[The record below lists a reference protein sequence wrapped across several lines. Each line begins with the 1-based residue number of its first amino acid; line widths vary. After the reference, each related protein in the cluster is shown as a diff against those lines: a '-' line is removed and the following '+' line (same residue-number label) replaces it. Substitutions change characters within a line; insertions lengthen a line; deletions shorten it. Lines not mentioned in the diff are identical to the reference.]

1 MEKWTVANKKA
12 DFNAW
17 SEQFHISP
25 VLARI
30 IRNRDVLTT
39 EEVEA
44 FLHGELSDCPS
55 PFLLKD
61 MDRAVVS
68 IQQAISEHIAIRVI
82 GDYDVDGICASYILT
97 KGLRLLGAQ
106 VSTVIPHRV
115 HDGYGL
121 SNSLIEQA
129 SAEGVGMI
137 VTCDN
142 GIAAYAQIEY
152 ANSLGMTVVITDHH
166 DIPYNDTDEGRKYII
181 PPAAAVV
188 NPKQEDCGYP
198 FKGLCGAAVAWKLVS
213 VLYEKKDIQE
223 TEWEDYIELVAM
235 ATIGDVMDLQG
246 ENRIIVKE
254 GLKRIGNTKNLGL
267 RALIAVNQLNPLAVT
282 AYHIGFVIG
291 PCLNAGGRLDTAYMA
306 LELLMSETREEAESR
321 AGELKA
327 LNESRKDMTKQG
339 VTAATAMIDST
350 ELADDRVLVVYLPEC
365 HESLAGIIAGRIR
378 EIYYKPVLVITD
390 AEEGLK
396 GSGRS
401 IEAYNMFEELV
412 KVRDCLDKFGGHPMA
427 AGLSFKKERLTELRQ
442 RLNDNSTLTDADFVE
457 KIWIDVAMPF
467 GYITEEL
474 IEEFKVLEPFG
485 KGNTKPVFAAKNVTV
500 LGYRL
505 LGVNRNV
512 LKMSLKDEAGCVL
525 EGICFNDALKLES
538 KLKNEGNI
546 ISILY
551 YPDINE
557 YNGNKSIQI
566 VVTDYK

>member
-1 MEKWTVANKKA
+1 MKQWYIYAKKA
-12 DFNAW
+12 PFNDIAAKYG
-17 SEQFHISP
+17 ISP
-25 VLARI
+25 VTARI
-30 IRNRDVLTT
+30 MRNRDI
-39 EEVEA
+39 EGDE
-44 FLHGELSDCPS
+44 
-55 PFLLKD
+55 
-61 MDRAVVS
+61 
-68 IQQAISEHIAIRVI
+68 QISEYLYGGLSRLHKAGLMKDIDKAAEVILQKIEQGRRIRVI
-82 GDYDVDGICASYILT
+82 GDYDIDGVTSIYILLSAL
-97 KGLRLLGAQ
+97 KRCGAWADGR
-106 VSTVIPHRV
+106 IPHRIK
-115 HDGYGL
+115 DGYGI
-121 SNSLIEQA
+121 NEALIKEA
-129 SAEGVGMI
+129 YDDGVDTI

-166 DIPYNDTDEGRKYII
+166 DIPYNDTEEGRTYII
-181 PPAAAVV
+181 PPAVAVV
-188 NPKQEDCGYP
+188 NPKQVDCRYP

-213 VLYEKKDIQE
+213 VLYEKKDIPE

-267 RALIAVNQLNPLAVT
+267 RALIAVNQLNPLAIT
-282 AYHIGFVIG
+282 AYHIGFVVG

-339 VTAATAMIDST
+339 VTAATSMIDAT

-365 HESLAGIIAGRIR
+365 HESLAGIIAGRLR

-412 KVRDCLDKFGGHPMA
+412 KIRDCLDKFGGHPMA

-442 RLNDNSTLTDADFVE
+442 RLNNNSTLTEKDFVE

-474 IEEFKVLEPFG
+474 IEEFKILEPFG
-485 KGNTKPVFAAKNVTV
+485 KGNSKPVFAAKNVTV

-505 LGVNRNV
+505 LGANRNV

-525 EGICFNDALKLES
+525 DGICFAEAQKLEA
-538 KLKNEGNI
+538 KLKNEGNM

-551 YPDINE
+551 YPDISE

-566 VVTDYK
+566 VITDYK

>member
-1 MEKWTVANKKA
+1 MKQWYIYAKKA
-12 DFNAW
+12 PFNDIADKY
-17 SEQFHISP
+17 SISP
-25 VLARI
+25 VTARI
-30 IRNRDVLTT
+30 MRNRDIEGDEQISEYLYGGLNR
-39 EEVEA
+39 
-44 FLHGELSDCPS
+44 LHKATLM
-55 PFLLKD
+55 KD
-61 MDRAVVS
+61 IDRA
-68 IQQAISEHIAIRVI
+68 SEVILQKIEQGRRIRVI
-82 GDYDVDGICASYILT
+82 GDYDIDGVTSIYILLSALKRCGAWVDG
-97 KGLRLLGAQ
+97 R
-106 VSTVIPHRV
+106 IPHRIK
-115 HDGYGL
+115 DGYGI
-121 SNSLIEQA
+121 NEALIKEA
-129 SAEGVGMI
+129 YDDGVDTI

-188 NPKQEDCGYP
+188 NPKQADCGYP

-213 VLYEKKDIQE
+213 VLYEKKDIPE

-267 RALIAVNQLNPLAVT
+267 RALIAVNQLNPLAVN

-474 IEEFKVLEPFG
+474 IDEFKILEPFG
-485 KGNTKPVFAAKNVTV
+485 KGNSKPVFAAKNVTV

-505 LGVNRNV
+505 LGANRNV

-525 EGICFNDALKLES
+525 EGICFNDASKLES
-538 KLKNEGNI
+538 KLKNEGNV

>member
-1 MEKWTVANKKA
+1 MKQWYIYAKKA
-12 DFNAW
+12 PFNEIAAKYG
-17 SEQFHISP
+17 ISP
-25 VLARI
+25 VTARI
-30 IRNRDVLTT
+30 MRNRDVEGDEQISEYLYGGLNR
-39 EEVEA
+39 
-44 FLHGELSDCPS
+44 LHKAAYM
-55 PFLLKD
+55 KD
-61 MDRAVVS
+61 MDKASNIILQKIEQGRR
-68 IQQAISEHIAIRVI
+68 IRVI
-82 GDYDVDGICASYILT
+82 GDYDIDGVTSIYILINALKRCGAWVDG
-97 KGLRLLGAQ
+97 R
-106 VSTVIPHRV
+106 IPHRIK
-115 HDGYGL
+115 DGYGI
-121 SNSLIEQA
+121 NEALIKEA
-129 SAEGVGMI
+129 YDDGVDTI

>member
-1 MEKWTVANKKA
+1 MKQWYIYAKKA
-12 DFNAW
+12 PFNEIAAKYG
-17 SEQFHISP
+17 ISP
-25 VLARI
+25 VTARI
-30 IRNRDVLTT
+30 MRNRDVEGDEQISEYLYGGLNR
-39 EEVEA
+39 
-44 FLHGELSDCPS
+44 LHKAAYM
-55 PFLLKD
+55 KD
-61 MDRAVVS
+61 MDKASNIILQKIEQGRR
-68 IQQAISEHIAIRVI
+68 IRVI
-82 GDYDVDGICASYILT
+82 GDYDIDGVTSIYILINALKRCGAWVDG
-97 KGLRLLGAQ
+97 R
-106 VSTVIPHRV
+106 IPHRIK
-115 HDGYGL
+115 DGYGI
-121 SNSLIEQA
+121 NEALIKEA
-129 SAEGVGMI
+129 YDDGVDTI

-213 VLYEKKDIQE
+213 VLYEKKDIPE

-505 LGVNRNV
+505 LGANRNV